1 MPSYEADIPC
11 SSSFVEPRPKVITM
25 MIVMIITIIM
35 NYECKWRT
43 VCWNKWEK
51 GEEKTLRGEEG
62 GSTLK
67 IYM

>member
-1 MPSYEADIPC
+1 
-11 SSSFVEPRPKVITM
+11 M